1 MKTGRVILHRDSVS
15 DDDFSRNPN
24 ISIRGC
30 SMEFQ
35 IREQK
40 GVVIIELVGEMVGGP
55 DAVRLT
61 ETLHGLVDQKKV
73 QIVVNLCSIKWMNSS
88 GLGILIGGLNTVR
101 NSGGDL
107 KLCCLSEKTRHL
119 LKITQLDRVFEI
131 FDQEEEAIEKY
142 F

>member
-1 MKTGRVILHRDSVS
+1 
-15 DDDFSRNPN
+15 
-24 ISIRGC
+24 
-30 SMEFQ
+30 MEFQ
-35 IREQK
+35 IKEQK
-40 GVVIIELVGEMVGGP
+40 DVVIIELIGDMVGGP

-61 ETLHGLVDQKKV
+61 EKLHELVGQKKV
-73 QIVVNLCSIKWMNSS
+73 RIVVNLCRIKWMNSS

-101 NSGGDL
+101 NNEGDL